1 MAWLNSQAVV
11 CPMGRV
17 ESIAGVSLMR
27 PTVVGKV
34 SWRKNYVDGCDC
46 LVGANDGVNTLSE
59 AMKERRN

>member
-1 MAWLNSQAVV
+1 MSCSENIVAVN
-11 CPMGRV
+11 
-17 ESIAGVSLMR
+17 LMR
-27 PTVVGKV
+27 SPVVGKV